1 MNAEQ
6 EHPMQKV
13 FLLTSAPA
21 HQNGIGSIF
30 LRDILA
36 AAPELDVYWRVVEPY
51 MLGSIRSRRGLFWR
65 ALTAAFSRM
74 GILNDARLHLF
85 QFRQL
90 RRMADQIEQ
99 EYRASGASKIWVTTS
114 SPELILLAQVLAQR
128 AIYICVTVWD
138 APEYLMQ
145 NLRMSKRTQARVI
158 ERFWLLLRQARSCS
172 VVSDNMK
179 TEYSMRTPDLPIVY
193 LRHGIAQMPAVPKSH
208 MPSRVLRMVFAGSLY
223 SKKEWNAL
231 VQALV
236 DANWMVAGRKIQLE
250 FVGHFPMREAK
261 RPKELVIHPAMPL
274 DEVLAFMA
282 RADIGY
288 LPYWLDPARAFAA
301 RTSFPGKMTAYSASG
316 LAIFHH
322 GPEFS
327 SVSDF
332 LARYPYGVVC
342 NSFATEAILNRLDAL
357 IQNIGTEPMRSA
369 RDAAMAQELSD
380 AAMLRGVRQLLGA
393 PATRHWKTK

>member
-1 MNAEQ
+1 M
-6 EHPMQKV
+6 
-13 FLLTSAPA
+13 
-21 HQNGIGSIF
+21 
-30 LRDILA
+30 
-36 AAPELDVYWRVVEPY
+36 
-51 MLGSIRSRRGLFWR
+51 
-65 ALTAAFSRM
+65 
-74 GILNDARLHLF
+74 
-85 QFRQL
+85 
-90 RRMADQIEQ
+90 
-99 EYRASGASKIWVTTS
+99 
-114 SPELILLAQVLAQR
+114 LAQR

-282 RADIGY
+282 R
-288 LPYWLDPARAFAA
+288 
-301 RTSFPGKMTAYSASG
+301 
-316 LAIFHH
+316 
-322 GPEFS
+322 
-327 SVSDF
+327 
-332 LARYPYGVVC
+332 YPYGVVC